1 MKSIFTI
8 GETAKIHHISKQ
20 TLIFYDKKGLLK
32 PAYID
37 EENGYRYYSLE
48 EFAALDVILFLK
60 FLGLPLKKINSYLT
74 ERSAEKSIAVLK
86 KQKQVVER
94 NLDKLKAVRA
104 KINSSLSVYEDYK
117 DWADKKG
124 PFIKKRKA
132 QHALWLAIEPPY
144 DDEQVDLS
152 LKQLVL
158 FVEQEDYLADYSMGS
173 IVKQEDLL
181 SGSLK
186 YTKTFIII
194 NKAVS
199 NENYMKLPAGAYATS
214 YHHGPYENIETSYG
228 KLLDFIKDNGY
239 MIDGD
244 VKEYLI
250 FDVYV
255 VKDKRDF
262 VTEIS
267 VKVK

>member
-1 MKSIFTI
+1 MKSVFTI

-32 PAYID
+32 PSYVD
-37 EENGYRYYSLE
+37 ENSGYRYYSIE

-60 FLGLPLKKINSYLT
+60 FLGLSLEKIKRYLT
-74 ERSAEKSIAVLK
+74 DRNVEKSIGVLE
-86 KQKQVVER
+86 KQKQVVEK
-94 NLDKLKAVRA
+94 NMAKLKAVRA

-132 QHALWLAIEPPY
+132 QHALWLDIEYPY
-144 DDEQVDLS
+144 GDEQVDLS
-152 LKQLVL
+152 LKRLVL

-173 IVKQEDLL
+173 IIKQEDLL

-186 YTKTFIII
+186 YTSTFIII

-199 NENYMKLPAGAYATS
+199 NDNYLKLSAGNYATI
-214 YHHGPYENIETSYG
+214 YHHGPYENIKTSYD
-228 KLLDFIKDNGY
+228 KLLHFIKDEGY
-239 MIDGD
+239 MLDGD
-244 VKEYLI
+244 LKEYLI

-255 VKDKRDF
+255 VKDKKDF

>member
-1 MKSIFTI
+1 MQSVFTI

-32 PAYID
+32 PAYVD
-37 EENGYRYYSLE
+37 KNNGYRYYSLE

-60 FLGLPLKKINSYLT
+60 FLGLPLEKIKKYLT
-74 ERSAEKSIAVLK
+74 DRNVEKSIAVLE
-86 KQKQVVER
+86 KQKQAVEK
-94 NLDKLKAVRA
+94 NMAKLKAVQA
-104 KINSSLSVYEDYK
+104 KIDSSLSVYEDYK
-117 DWADKKG
+117 DWSDKRG

-132 QHALWLAIEPPY
+132 QHALCLAIEPPY
-144 DDEQVDLS
+144 ADEQVDLS

-173 IVKQEDLL
+173 IIKQEDLL
-181 SGSLK
+181 RGSYK
-186 YTKTFIII
+186 YTSNFIII

-199 NENYMKLPAGAYATS
+199 NENYVKLPAGNYATI
-214 YHHGPYENIETSYG
+214 YHHGAYESIKASYD
-228 KLLDFIKDNGY
+228 KLWQFIQAEGY
-239 MIDGD
+239 ELDGD
-244 VKEYLI
+244 IKEYLI

>member
-60 FLGLPLKKINSYLT
+60 FLGLPLKEINSYLT

-86 KQKQVVER
+86 KQKQIVER
-94 NLDKLKAVRA
+94 NLFKLKAVRA

-124 PFIKKRKA
+124 PFIKKRKV

-144 DDEQVDLS
+144 GDEQVDLS
-152 LKQLVL
+152 LKRLVL

-173 IVKQEDLL
+173 IIRQEDLL
-181 SGSLK
+181 NGIFK

-199 NENYMKLPAGAYATS
+199 NANYFKLQAGTYATI
-214 YHHGPYENIETSYG
+214 YHHGPYENISISYE
-228 KLLDFIKDNGY
+228 KLLEFIHNKGY
-239 MIDGD
+239 TIDGD
-244 VKEYLI
+244 AKEYLI

-255 VKDKRDF
+255 VKDKKDF

-267 VKVK
+267 IKVK